1 MKQLLH
7 LLFVGLLASSCI
19 KNNPDPAWLE
29 VTKWSLVAN
38 PNSENQTGELTHN
51 FSEAWVYID
60 DKIVGVFEVPFKIPI
75 LQSGNVNIKIYPAIK
90 NNGIAATKK
99 IYPFV
104 EVFEVNANLVQNQTL
119 TLNPIT
125 RYVSVTK
132 FWIEDFEDPAVKII
146 TDPNSQTALSQ
157 GSDPLIL
164 EYGNNYGEVNLNLT
178 DSTWVAFT
186 EQLPYIQ
193 IGKEVYL
200 EIDYYNTNALITGL
214 IAISPSSVINNQNV
228 QLNPQDPASVK
239 WKKIYID
246 LKEVVSNSSAQAD
259 FRISFQSLIDSG
271 DSEGKIVL
279 DNIKVVSF

>member
-1 MKQLLH
+1 MKQILY

>member
-1 MKQLLH
+1 MKQLLF

-125 RYVSVTK
+125 HYVSVTK

-146 TDPNSQTALSQ
+146 TDPNSQVALSQ

-186 EQLPYIQ
+186 EQLPYIPR
-193 IGKEVYL
+193 GKEVYL

-214 IAISPSSVINNQNV
+214 IAVSPSSVINNQNV
-228 QLNPQDPASVK
+228 QLNAQDLASVK

-259 FRISFQSLIDSG
+259 FRISFQALIDSG

-279 DNIKVVSF
+279 DNIKVVHF

>member
-246 LKEVVSNSSAQAD
+246 LKEVVSNSSAQSD
-259 FRISFQSLIDSG
+259 FRISFQALIDSG
-271 DSEGKIVL
+271 DNEGKIVL

>member
-1 MKQLLH
+1 MTLPPSL
-7 LLFVGLLASSCI
+7 
-19 KNNPDPAWLE
+19 WLCCF
-29 VTKWSLVAN
+29 SFLCHAAII
-38 PNSENQTGELTHN
+38 ELKC
-51 FSEAWVYID
+51 FI
-60 DKIVGVFEVPFKIPI
+60 
-75 LQSGNVNIKIYPAIK
+75 AINAVK

-104 EVFEVNANLVQNQTL
+104 EVFEVNVNLVQNQTL

-146 TDPNSQTALSQ
+146 TDPNSQAALSQ

-186 EQLPYIQ
+186 EQLPYIP

-214 IAISPSSVINNQNV
+214 IAISPSAVINNQNV

-259 FRISFQSLIDSG
+259 FRISFQALIDAG

-279 DNIKVVSF
+279 DNIKVVHF

>member
-1 MKQLLH
+1 
-7 LLFVGLLASSCI
+7 
-19 KNNPDPAWLE
+19 
-29 VTKWSLVAN
+29 
-38 PNSENQTGELTHN
+38 
-51 FSEAWVYID
+51 
-60 DKIVGVFEVPFKIPI
+60 
-75 LQSGNVNIKIYPAIK
+75 
-90 NNGIAATKK
+90 
-99 IYPFV
+99 
-104 EVFEVNANLVQNQTL
+104 
-119 TLNPIT
+119 
-125 RYVSVTK
+125 VTK

-228 QLNPQDPASVK
+228 QLNPQYPASVK

-246 LKEVVSNSSAQAD
+246 LKEVVSNSSAQSD
-259 FRISFQSLIDSG
+259 FRISFQALIDSG
-271 DSEGKIVL
+271 DNEGKIVL

>member
-259 FRISFQSLIDSG
+259 FRISFQALIDSG

>member
-186 EQLPYIQ
+186 EQLPFIQ

-246 LKEVVSNSSAQAD
+246 LKEVVSNSSAQSD
-259 FRISFQSLIDSG
+259 FRISFQALIDSG
-271 DSEGKIVL
+271 DNEGKIVL

>member
-259 FRISFQSLIDSG
+259 FRISFQALIDSG
-271 DSEGKIVL
+271 DNEGKIVL

>member
-1 MKQLLH
+1 MKQLLY

-38 PNSENQTGELTHN
+38 PNSENQTGELTNN

-119 TLNPIT
+119 TLNPVT

-146 TDPNSQTALSQ
+146 TDPNSQAALSQ
-157 GSDPLIL
+157 GSDPIIL

-186 EQLPYIQ
+186 EQLQYIPR
-193 IGKEVYL
+193 GKEVYL

-214 IAISPSSVINNQNV
+214 IAISPSSVVNNQNV
-228 QLNPQDPASVK
+228 QLNAQNPTSIK

-246 LKEVVSNSSAQAD
+246 LKEIVSNSSPQAD
-259 FRISFQSLIDSG
+259 FRISFQALIDSG

-279 DNIKVVSF
+279 DNIKVVHF

>member
-228 QLNPQDPASVK
+228 QLNPQYPASVK

-246 LKEVVSNSSAQAD
+246 LKEVVSNSSAQSD
-259 FRISFQSLIDSG
+259 FRISFQALIDSG
-271 DSEGKIVL
+271 DNEGKIVL

>member
-1 MKQLLH
+1 MKQLLY

-19 KNNPDPAWLE
+19 KNNPDPSWLE

-75 LQSGNVNIKIYPAIK
+75 LQSGNVNIKIYPAVK

-104 EVFEVNANLVQNQTL
+104 EVFEVNVNLVQNQTL
-119 TLNPIT
+119 TLNPTT

-146 TDPNSQTALSQ
+146 TDPNSQAALSQ

-186 EQLPYIQ
+186 EQLPYIPR
-193 IGKEVYL
+193 GKEVYL
-200 EIDYYNTNALITGL
+200 EIDYYNTNAVITGL
-214 IAISPSSVINNQNV
+214 IAISPSAVINNQNV
-228 QLNPQDPASVK
+228 QLNAQDPASVK

-259 FRISFQSLIDSG
+259 FRISFQALIDAG

-279 DNIKVVSF
+279 DNIKVVHF

>member
-1 MKQLLH
+1 MKQLLY
-7 LLFVGLLASSCI
+7 LLFVGVLASSCI
-19 KNNPDPAWLE
+19 KNNPDPSWLE
-29 VTKWSLVAN
+29 VTKWTLVAN
-38 PNSENQTGELTHN
+38 PNSENQTGELTQN

-60 DKIVGVFEVPFKIPI
+60 DKIAGVFEVPFKIPI

-104 EVFEVNANLVQNQTL
+104 EVFEVNTTLVQNQTL

-146 TDPNSQTALSQ
+146 TDPNSQAGLSQ

-164 EYGNNYGEVNLNLT
+164 EYGNNYGEVNLNST

-186 EQLPYIQ
+186 EQLPYIPR
-193 IGKEVYL
+193 GKEVYL

-228 QLNPQDPASVK
+228 QLNPQNPTSVK

-259 FRISFQSLIDSG
+259 FRVSLQAQIDVG
-271 DSEGKIVL
+271 DSEGKIVI
-279 DNIKVVSF
+279 DNIKVVHF

>member
-1 MKQLLH
+1 MKQILY

-19 KNNPDPAWLE
+19 KNNPDPSWLE

-186 EQLPYIQ
+186 EQLQYIQ

-200 EIDYYNTNALITGL
+200 EIDYYNTNAMITGL

>member
-200 EIDYYNTNALITGL
+200 EIDYYNTNAMITGL

-259 FRISFQSLIDSG
+259 FRISFQALIDSG

>member
-1 MKQLLH
+1 MKQLLY

-125 RYVSVTK
+125 HYVSVTK

-146 TDPNSQTALSQ
+146 TDPNSQVALSQ

-186 EQLPYIQ
+186 EQLPYIPR
-193 IGKEVYL
+193 GKEVYL

-214 IAISPSSVINNQNV
+214 IAVSPSSVINNQNV
-228 QLNPQDPASVK
+228 QLNAQDLASVK

-259 FRISFQSLIDSG
+259 FRISFQALIDSG

-279 DNIKVVSF
+279 DNIKVVHF

>member
-1 MKQLLH
+1 MKQLLY
-7 LLFVGLLASSCI
+7 LLFVGVLASSCI
-19 KNNPDPAWLE
+19 KNNPDPSWLE
-29 VTKWSLVAN
+29 VTKWTLVAN
-38 PNSENQTGELTHN
+38 PNSENQTGELTQN

-60 DKIVGVFEVPFKIPI
+60 DKIAGVFEVPFKIPI

-104 EVFEVNANLVQNQTL
+104 EVFEVNTTLVQNQTL

-146 TDPNSQTALSQ
+146 TDPNSQAGLSQ

-164 EYGNNYGEVNLNLT
+164 EYGNNYGEVNLNST

-186 EQLPYIQ
+186 EQLPYIPR
-193 IGKEVYL
+193 GKEVYL

-228 QLNPQDPASVK
+228 QLNPQNPTSVK

-259 FRISFQSLIDSG
+259 FRVSLQAQIDAG
-271 DSEGKIVL
+271 DSEGKIVI
-279 DNIKVVSF
+279 DNIKVVHF

>member
-1 MKQLLH
+1 MKQLLF
-7 LLFVGLLASSCI
+7 LLFVGLIASSCI
-19 KNNPDPAWLE
+19 KNNSDPAWLE

-104 EVFEVNANLVQNQTL
+104 EVFEVNANLMQNQTL

-157 GSDPLIL
+157 GSDPFIL

-259 FRISFQSLIDSG
+259 FRISFQALIDSN

-279 DNIKVVSF
+279 DNIKVVYF

>member
-1 MKQLLH
+1 MKQILY

-19 KNNPDPAWLE
+19 KNNPDPSWLE

-104 EVFEVNANLVQNQTL
+104 EVFEVNATLAQNQTL
-119 TLNPIT
+119 TLNPVT

-146 TDPNSQTALSQ
+146 TDPNSQAALSQ

-164 EYGNNYGEVNLNLT
+164 EYGNNYGEVNLNST

-186 EQLPYIQ
+186 EQLPYIP

-214 IAISPSSVINNQNV
+214 IAISSSSVINNQNV
-228 QLNPQDPASVK
+228 QLNAQDPASVK

-246 LKEVVSNSSAQAD
+246 LKEVVSNSAAQANL
-259 FRISFQSLIDSG
+259 RISFQALIDSG

-279 DNIKVVSF
+279 DNIKVVHF